1 MITDLILGTAGHIDH
16 GKTSLIRALTGT
28 DTDRLPEEKRR
39 GITIE
44 LGFAELVVGAYRL
57 GIVDVPGHERFVRQM
72 LAGATGMD
80 LAMLV
85 VAADDSVKPQTRE
98 HFEVLRLL
106 DLPAGVIALTKCDLA
121 DPDWID
127 LVEAEVRELVQGT
140 FLEAA
145 PVVRTSATTGAG
157 LDGLKTALGAAAET
171 AAAALSARAQAPFR
185 MAIDRAFTI
194 AGHGT
199 VVTGSVS
206 SGQASVGDQLV
217 VQPGAIEVRVRGC
230 QNHDRT
236 VETIL
241 RGQRAAIN
249 LAGVRHDELTRGH
262 ELASPGHLV
271 PSRLVTASI
280 SLLKSAPRPLKN
292 RDRVRLHVG
301 TAEVLVIV
309 RFLEGDRLEA
319 GTSGLAQLF
328 LSEPAVTVWRQPFV
342 LRSESPVITIGGG
355 RVLVPEAEKLRKP
368 TKTDFDQ
375 LQALTSDDLLVRAG
389 AALYFSRKGDW
400 QAGDLART
408 AGIEEPAGV
417 AEQLRQNGDLVE
429 IVASP
434 RRTVRLHRLTL
445 DEWFARFEQ
454 ALQKLH
460 DHQPLRA
467 TLDRTQLTSRFE
479 YLGDNLFIDAVLQ
492 QMAKAGRLRMHDKG
506 ISLASH
512 KPQLSATEQEL
523 LETILKRYA
532 EAMYQPPTTKECQQA
547 EAKHEATVKKL
558 IELAAASGT
567 LVHIGGD
574 LYLHCD
580 AESKLRGLLQEKMS
594 GREEGLTMSEIRDVL
609 STTRKYA
616 VPICEYLDRIGVTRR
631 VGDLRVLGRV

>member
-1 MITDLILGTAGHIDH
+1 
-16 GKTSLIRALTGT
+16 
-28 DTDRLPEEKRR
+28 
-39 GITIE
+39 
-44 LGFAELVVGAYRL
+44 
-57 GIVDVPGHERFVRQM
+57 
-72 LAGATGMD
+72 MD

-121 DPDWID
+121 EPDWID

-140 FLEAA
+140 FLETA
-145 PVVRTSATTGAG
+145 PLVRTSAETGAG
-157 LDGLKTALGAAAET
+157 LDELKTALSAAAET
-171 AAAALSARAQAPFR
+171 AAATLSARAQAPFR

-217 VQPGAIEVRVRGC
+217 IQPGAIEVRVRGC

-236 VETIL
+236 VETIH

-262 ELASPGHLV
+262 ELASLGHLA
-271 PSRLVTASI
+271 PSRLITASI

-301 TAEVLVIV
+301 TAEVLAIV

-319 GTSGLAQLF
+319 GMSGFAQLF
-328 LSEPAVTVWRQPFV
+328 LGEPAVTVWRQPFV

-355 RVLVPEAEKLRKP
+355 RVLVPEAAKLRKP
-368 TKTDFDQ
+368 TKTDLGQ
-375 LQALTSDDLLVRAG
+375 LQALSSDDVLVRAG
-389 AALYFSRKGDW
+389 AALYFSTKGKW
-400 QAGDLART
+400 QASDLART
-408 AGIEEPAGV
+408 AGIEEPAGI
-417 AEQLRQNGDLVE
+417 AGQLRQSGDLVE

-434 RRTVRLHRLTL
+434 RRMVRLHRLTL
-445 DEWFARFEQ
+445 EEWFDRFGQ

-492 QMAKAGRLRMHDKG
+492 QMATAGRLRLHDKG

-512 KPQLSATEQEL
+512 KPQLSSTEQEL
-523 LETILKRYA
+523 LDTILKRYA
-532 EAMYQPPTTKECQQA
+532 EAMYQPPTAKECQQA
-547 EAKHEATVKKL
+547 DVKRESTIKKL

-574 LYLHCD
+574 LYLHCE
-580 AESKLRGLLQEKMS
+580 AESKLRELLREKMS
-594 GREEGLTMSEIRDVL
+594 GRDDGLTMSEIRDVL

>member
-44 LGFAELVVGAYRL
+44 LGFAELVLGSYRL

-80 LAMLV
+80 LALLV

-121 DPDWID
+121 DPEWVD

-140 FLEAA
+140 FLDHA
-145 PVVRTSATTGAG
+145 PLVRTSAETGAG
-157 LDGLKTALGAAAET
+157 LDELKTALAAAAAT
-171 AAAALSARAQAPFR
+171 AAAARSARQQAPFR

-206 SGQASVGDQLV
+206 SGQASVGDQLMI
-217 VQPGAIEVRVRGC
+217 QPGAIEVRVRGC
-230 QNHDRT
+230 QNHDRI
-236 VETIL
+236 VETIH

-249 LAGVRHDELTRGH
+249 LAGVRHDQLTRGH

-271 PSRLVTASI
+271 PSRLITANI
-280 SLLKSAPRPLKN
+280 ALLPSAPRPLKN

-301 TAEVLVIV
+301 TAEILSIV
-309 RFLEGDRLEA
+309 RLLETDRLEA
-319 GTSGLAQLF
+319 GTSGFAQLF
-328 LSEPAVTVWRQPFV
+328 LGAPAVTVWRQPFV
-342 LRSESPVITIGGG
+342 LRSESPLFTIGGG
-355 RVLVPEAEKLRKP
+355 RVLVPQAEKLRKP
-368 TKTDFDQ
+368 TSEVFDQ
-375 LQALTSDDLLVRAG
+375 LRSLSSEDTLVRGG
-389 AALYFSRKGDW
+389 AALYFSQKGNW
-400 QAGDLART
+400 QAGDLSRT
-408 AGIEEPAGV
+408 AGIEASREIT
-417 AEQLRQNGDLVE
+417 EQLRQNGDLME
-429 IVASP
+429 IIASP
-434 RRTVRLHRLTL
+434 RRTVRLHRLML
-445 DEWFARFEQ
+445 EQWFARFAR
-454 ALQKLH
+454 ALQRLH
-460 DHQPLRA
+460 DRQPLRA
-467 TLDRTQLTSRFE
+467 MLDRTQLTSRFE
-479 YLGDNLFIDAVLQ
+479 YLGDSLFIDAVLQ
-492 QMAKAGRLRMHDKG
+492 QMAREGKIRLNDKS
-506 ISLASH
+506 IALASH

-523 LETILKRYA
+523 LDTLIERY
-532 EAMYQPPTTKECQQA
+532 EKAMYQPPTTKECQQA
-547 EAKHEATVKKL
+547 EAKHEPTIKKL
-558 IELAAASGT
+558 IELAAANGT

-574 LYLHCD
+574 LYLHHD
-580 AESKLRGLLQEKMS
+580 AESKMRELLREKMS
-594 GREEGLTMSEIRDVL
+594 GRDGLTLSEIRELL

-616 VPICEYLDRIGVTRR
+616 VPFCEYLDRIGFTRR
-631 VGDLRVLGRV
+631 VGDLRVLGTAS